1 ILVAAARK
9 FGRPARIVYSRPES
23 MVSTTKRHPASMSA
37 TLAAGRDGSLIAYD
51 FIGDFNTGAYSSWG
65 PTVANRVP
73 IHASGPYR
81 IPAVRALTRAVY
93 TNNAIAGAFRGFG
106 VPQST
111 LLVETLVDAL
121 SRQLGRDPLEFR
133 FDNALRAGDTTP
145 TGQKL
150 AASVGMQACLAALR
164 PAGRAARERAEAF
177 SAAQSEGGPAAPAAP
192 ASSDPHRRYAFAKR
206 RGVGIACMWYGI
218 GNTVIANPSS
228 MQVGLRRDGRFML
241 YNGAVDIG
249 QGTYTIMAQICADAL
264 GVPVAL
270 VDQTVG
276 DTDLTL
282 DAGKSSASR

>member
-1 ILVAAARK
+1 RGRVARGDVDAAVASAPMVVRATMRTACVEHAYIEPEAGYAQWSREDGVERVTVFACTQTPYMDRDELAWMFGLRPDQVRIIPSGVGGGFGGKLDISIQPILVAAARK

-81 IPAVRALTRAVY
+81 IPAVRALTRAGS
-93 TNNAIAGAFRGFG
+93 TNNATAGAFRGFG

-150 AASVGMQACLAALR
+150 AASVGMQACL
-164 PAGRAARERAEAF
+164 
-177 SAAQSEGGPAAPAAP
+177 
-192 ASSDPHRRYAFAKR
+192 
-206 RGVGIACMWYGI
+206 
-218 GNTVIANPSS
+218 
-228 MQVGLRRDGRFML
+228 
-241 YNGAVDIG
+241 
-249 QGTYTIMAQICADAL
+249 
-264 GVPVAL
+264 
-270 VDQTVG
+270 
-276 DTDLTL
+276 
-282 DAGKSSASR
+282 